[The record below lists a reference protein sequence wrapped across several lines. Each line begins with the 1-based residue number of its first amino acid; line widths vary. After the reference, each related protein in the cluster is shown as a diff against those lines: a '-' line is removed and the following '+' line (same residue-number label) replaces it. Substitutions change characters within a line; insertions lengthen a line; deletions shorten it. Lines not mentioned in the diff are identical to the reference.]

1 MANYAHMWPIALP
14 ISQLHA
20 QLFVHVNNCTPGKQW
35 PSCQIL
41 LLGEADGV
49 IVSLEMY
56 LVATGRESDARR
68 RVSGQSLQMAPS
80 ANERGK
86 NCGMAQGQHML

>member
-1 MANYAHMWPIALP
+1 MANYAHVWPIALP

-20 QLFVHVNNCTPGKQW
+20 QLFVHINNCSPER
-35 PSCQIL
+35 PSFQTV

-68 RVSGQSLQMAPS
+68 RVSGQSLETAPS

-86 NCGMAQGQHML
+86 NRETAQGQRML

>member
-1 MANYAHMWPIALP
+1 MANYARMWPIALP

-20 QLFVHVNNCTPGKQW
+20 QLFVHVNNCSPGKQR
-35 PSCQIL
+35 PSFQIV
-41 LLGEADGV
+41 LLGKADGV
-49 IVSLEMY
+49 IVTLEMY

-68 RVSGQSLQMAPS
+68 RVSGQSLQTAPS

-86 NCGMAQGQHML
+86 NRGTAQGQRML